1 MFLISFC
8 LIPFWSLAQRNIIQ
22 CLAKFIL
29 LFVVPVSVVV
39 LDGEREIQLDL
50 YPQRTPALAV
60 GNTMYNNC
68 ILSQFF
74 LDDLGTD
81 ASPQGKVK
89 VKDQVKSYSYLP
101 HSLPLYS
108 TYSVPSTCLNILH
121 IFNLR

>member
-39 LDGEREIQLDL
+39 LDDEREIQLDL

-89 VKDQVKSYSYLP
+89 VKDQVKSYSYLKK
-101 HSLPLYS
+101 
-108 TYSVPSTCLNILH
+108 TLH
-121 IFNLR
+121 IASPCIVHTQCQAPV